1 MPPQP
6 GLCGRNTGQPN
17 GDREPWDRGLPVAPR
32 RTVGHPPPA
41 PYPPLV
47 TLCGST
53 ELGPVHQGEIPAGFP
68 EAHLQLSAPRGRE
81 PGPALPLTTC
91 SRTRQAFNPWHVSQL
106 GFKVWSPCPGLT
118 QGLLGPGGWEFLASD
133 ARDSLR
139 LQHTAEG
146 FG

>member
-17 GDREPWDRGLPVAPR
+17 GDREPWDRGLPLAPR
-32 RTVGHPPPA
+32 RTAGHPPPA

-68 EAHLQLSAPRGRE
+68 EAHLQLSAPRG
-81 PGPALPLTTC
+81 GLG
-91 SRTRQAFNPWHVSQL
+91 QL
-106 GFKVWSPCPGLT
+106 FP
-118 QGLLGPGGWEFLASD
+118 
-133 ARDSLR
+133 
-139 LQHTAEG
+139 
-146 FG
+146 